1 MGGRVATA
9 GKAPRR
15 GRHPYERLQS
25 FFTEQIWGA
34 PGAGVR
40 RGQAF
45 LYRLSRIAYSSVRG
59 FFDNRLTVRAAAL
72 TYFSVLSIVPFLAFA
87 FAILKGF
94 GAYSSFIEG
103 TVRPYLQQT
112 FTGNE
117 ALLESSNRILHFVE
131 RTDVSK
137 LGTFGLLFLVYT
149 SLSLISSVEQALNEI
164 WGAKTTRPVLR
175 QVTDYVTLLVTTPLL
190 ILVATTFATAAQSSD
205 AVRFLRHSV
214 GLGPVIDFLLRFTS
228 VLVVGVALFAIYT
241 ILPNVHTRPRSA
253 LFGAA
258 VAAVLW
264 QGALVLH
271 VQFQMGVAKYNALY
285 SVMSALPIF
294 LVWTYVSWLI
304 VLVGAQVAAS
314 HQNEQVTRQRLY
326 AQRADQAL
334 KETLAVAAAAQV
346 TRDFLTAGPRRSHE
360 DLAALLDVPPPA
372 MEEILEALVRAGL
385 LARTVSGHEISYLP
399 GRDPDTIHLKD
410 LRDALRREKQ
420 ADVLRADIER
430 RIGPKLRHVFD
441 AVEEQDR
448 VSPQNL
454 TARELALLLARGG
467 DEPPP
472 RREGHPEPTRQETSR
487 PAVLDQKQPDVPA

>member
-1 MGGRVATA
+1 VGGRVATA

-334 KETLAVAAAAQV
+334 KETLAVAAPQPRGSRRAPRRAAA
-346 TRDFLTAGPRRSHE
+346 RDGGDPGGPRPCRAPRADRERPRDQLPPRS
-360 DLAALLDVPPPA
+360 
-372 MEEILEALVRAGL
+372 R
-385 LARTVSGHEISYLP
+385 SGH
-399 GRDPDTIHLKD
+399 DPSEGP
-410 LRDALRREKQ
+410 ARR
-420 ADVLRADIER
+420 A
-430 RIGPKLRHVFD
+430 
-441 AVEEQDR
+441 
-448 VSPQNL
+448 PQGE
-454 TARELALLLARGG
+454 AGG
-467 DEPPP
+467 CPP
-472 RREGHPEPTRQETSR
+472 RRHRAADRAEAPPRLRRRGGARPCLAPEPHGT
-487 PAVLDQKQPDVPA
+487 

>member
-9 GKAPRR
+9 GKAPGG
-15 GRHPYERLQS
+15 GRHLLERLQS

-34 PGAGVR
+34 PNAGL
-40 RGQAF
+40 RGGRAL
-45 LYRLSRIAYSSVRG
+45 LYRLSRVAYTCVRG
-59 FFDNRLTVRAAAL
+59 FFENRLTVRAAAL

-87 FAILKGF
+87 FAVLKGF
-94 GAYSSFIEG
+94 GAYASFVEG
-103 TVRPYLQQT
+103 TLRPYLRQT
-112 FTGNE
+112 FTGNQ
-117 ALLESSNRILHFVE
+117 ALLDAINRILHFVD

-137 LGTFGLLFLVYT
+137 LGTVGMVFLVYT
-149 SLSLISSVEQALNEI
+149 SISLISSVEEALNEI
-164 WGAKTTRPVLR
+164 WGAKTTRPLLR

-190 ILVATTFATAAQSSD
+190 ILVAATFATAAQSSD
-205 AVRFLRHSV
+205 AVRFLRQSL

-241 ILPNVHTRPRSA
+241 ILPNVRTRLRSA
-253 LFGAA
+253 FFGAA

-264 QGALVLH
+264 QAAIVLH

-285 SVMSALPIF
+285 SVLSALPIF

-314 HQNEQVTRQRLY
+314 HQNEQMTRQRFH

-360 DLAALLDVPPPA
+360 ALAAILEVPPPA

-385 LARTVSGHEISYLP
+385 LARSVSGHEIGYLP
-399 GRDPDTIHLKD
+399 GRDPDAIRLTD
-410 LRDALRREKQ
+410 VRDALRKDRQ
-420 ADVLRADIER
+420 ADVIRADVER
-430 RIGPKLRHVFD
+430 HIGPGLRHVLD
-441 AVEEQDR
+441 EVEEQNR
-448 VSPQNL
+448 ASPQNL
-454 TARELALLLARGG
+454 SLRELALLAGG
-467 DEPPP
+467 EVDEPP
-472 RREGHPEPTRQETSR
+472 RQPEPATPAAQRGDR
-487 PAVLDQKQPDVPA
+487 PPVLDPKQPDVPV